1 MKSCDH
7 CDAEEF
13 SNLDEIKDDIQ
24 FSLKDF
30 DGDGKEVEVSNYAG
44 VESVGHN
51 PSSDE
56 IVNLK
61 ENKKDKV
68 LFNQK
73 NLTITRI
80 KGKRKFFIMVIKMVE
95 ENNIRKPLLFMMTY
109 DNYKKNEKLIQNP
122 EKFKEN
128 KKSFKLD
135 SIEKFEYSSSC
146 FDRPFTHIES
156 ETMGDYRLVTI
167 ININSNGIMD
177 FIFCPYDVYKKHQKI
192 EISPKKL
199 VISAILLYSEFVEKK

>member
-80 KGKRKFFIMVIKMVE
+80 KGQ
-95 ENNIRKPLLFMMTY
+95 
-109 DNYKKNEKLIQNP
+109 KKV
-122 EKFKEN
+122 F
-128 KKSFKLD
+128 
-135 SIEKFEYSSSC
+135 
-146 FDRPFTHIES
+146 H
-156 ETMGDYRLVTI
+156 
-167 ININSNGIMD
+167 NG
-177 FIFCPYDVYKKHQKI
+177 H
-192 EISPKKL
+192 
-199 VISAILLYSEFVEKK
+199 